1 MLAGTSLSSRS
12 PEPSSTLAAALLDSH
27 QHRFG
32 YRNSNAAG
40 QDNRVRGACI
50 LYDEWIIYV
59 TIVILVTS
67 QNIS

>member
-50 LYDEWIIYV
+50 LYDE
-59 TIVILVTS
+59 
-67 QNIS
+67 

>member
-12 PEPSSTLAAALLDSH
+12 PEPSCTSTSSSTLAAALLDSH

-32 YRNSNAAG
+32 YHNSNAAG

-50 LYDEWIIYV
+50 LANCVMSERYM
-59 TIVILVTS
+59 
-67 QNIS
+67 

>member
-12 PEPSSTLAAALLDSH
+12 PEPSCATASSSTLAAALLDSH

-50 LYDEWIIYV
+50 LTNY
-59 TIVILVTS
+59 TS
-67 QNIS
+67 EKYL